1 MGMKNI
7 QPDMNVAKQRRKF
20 TTAMENAPTAEHV
33 AYLEGLRELFD
44 RSIERGEP
52 QPFSNFLPM
61 YEEEFDL

>member
-1 MGMKNI
+1 MKNL
-7 QPDMNVAKQRRKF
+7 QPDMDVGKQRRKF
-20 TTAMENAPTAEHV
+20 ATAMDSAPSQEHV

-44 RSIERGEP
+44 QSIERGEF